1 MKVFRKQ
8 PTDNLDYTL
17 DFADWLPEG
26 DAIFAIDEVT
36 VPDGIEQTA
45 FEVNNRN
52 IRLWFTGGTDG
63 EEYKIEAT
71 VSTNDGRVKQIEF
84 LIAVVEI

>member
-8 PTDNLDYTL
+8 PTDNLDYTV

-26 DAIFAIDEVT
+26 DAIQSIEEVL
-36 VPDGIEQTA
+36 VPPGINQTA

-52 IRLWFTGGTDG
+52 IRLWFSGGTDG

-71 VSTNDGRVKQIEF
+71 IITNAGRVKQVEF
-84 LIAVVEI
+84 LIAIVET